1 MLFFPQV
8 GVISKE
14 VMLYEPLGTRLADS
28 GPQGG
33 SDSPTTAA
41 PAGTRAARYSPLG
54 DATSTMPLGRA
65 SEAASASHMPQG
77 VPQLQERQE
86 TVFTPQGVTETS
98 LTDLPRDYQVCQQ
111 HCVAR
116 RCMCRRC
123 AVATAVWS
131 PCKRVAKDH
140 IAACG

>member
-14 VMLYEPLGTRLADS
+14 VMLYEPLGTRLADN
-28 GPQGG
+28 G
-33 SDSPTTAA
+33 
-41 PAGTRAARYSPLG
+41 
-54 DATSTMPLGRA
+54 A

-123 AVATAVWS
+123 AVATAVWN